1 MTSTDMKTQLDPLP
15 HKKTNDEITRRGF
28 FKKSSTLATSTYV
41 LTILGCSNEDNP
53 RPIQSPLKEQ
63 TSKEPIVEENAIT
76 NPAAEVP
83 KGPSVKISNQLKKIG
98 GNQKVTNKTILKA
111 LGVKETILLVR
122 ADKNT
127 IYANTINCT
136 HQGEPVK
143 YDADQKLL
151 ICPIHGS
158 RFKLTG
164 EVTKG
169 PANRPLIHFKAT
181 INGDTVILENL

>member
-1 MTSTDMKTQLDPLP
+1 ML
-15 HKKTNDEITRRGF
+15 HE
-28 FKKSSTLATSTYV
+28 
-41 LTILGCSNEDNP
+41 
-53 RPIQSPLKEQ
+53 
-63 TSKEPIVEENAIT
+63 AIDK
-76 NPAAEVP
+76 AV
-83 KGPSVKISNQLKKIG
+83 
-98 GNQKVTNKTILKA
+98 LKA

-122 ADKNT
+122 ADKKT

-136 HQGEPVK
+136 HNKAPVK

-151 ICPIHGS
+151 ICPLHGS

-164 EVTKG
+164 EVAKG